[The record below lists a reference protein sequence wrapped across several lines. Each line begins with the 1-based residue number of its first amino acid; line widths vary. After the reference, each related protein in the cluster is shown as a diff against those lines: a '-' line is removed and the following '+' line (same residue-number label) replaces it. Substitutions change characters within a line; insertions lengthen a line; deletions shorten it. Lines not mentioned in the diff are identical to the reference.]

1 MELVSP
7 RRWEANGGR
16 LGVHTCVCARVYAHT
31 GVLPGLCGAGPAQEL
46 VPGPR
51 VASWGM
57 EAGGSWHLANT
68 STHPRPPPCARMQM
82 CPLDFIPIHAGRGS
96 VFRSGWKRCP
106 PSTRPLR
113 LRGYLSQLGPCCS
126 LSGDNSTEFCLGLVT
141 SFLSWNRRPYK
152 PTPASA
158 PGFPGLQKTPTSG
171 SPHFTFPGRQHQDKR
186 WGHAERG
193 RGA

>member
-16 LGVHTCVCARVYAHT
+16 LGVHTCVCARVYAQT
-31 GVLPGLCGAGPAQEL
+31 GVLSGLCGAGPAQEL

-51 VASWGM
+51 VTSGGM

-68 STHPRPPPCARMQM
+68 ATHPRPPVRKDADVSFGLHSHSCR
-82 CPLDFIPIHAGRGS
+82 AGIRFQER
-96 VFRSGWKRCP
+96 VEAVP
-106 PSTRPLR
+106 PSTRPLC

-152 PTPASA
+152 PTPASV
-158 PGFPGLQKTPTSG
+158 PGFPGLQKTLTSG

-186 WGHAERG
+186 WGHVVRG

>member
-1 MELVSP
+1 MGYTPVCAHGCMLTRVCCLGCVVRALLRSWSRGP
-7 RRWEANGGR
+7 GWPQGGWR
-16 LGVHTCVCARVYAHT
+16 LGAV
-31 GVLPGLCGAGPAQEL
+31 GILQ
-46 VPGPR
+46 
-51 VASWGM
+51 
-57 EAGGSWHLANT
+57 
-68 STHPRPPPCARMQM
+68 THPHIYVPPCARMQM

-96 VFRSGWKRCP
+96 VFRSGWTRCP

-152 PTPASA
+152 PTLASV
-158 PGFPGLQKTPTSG
+158 PSFPGLQKTPTSG
-171 SPHFTFPGRQHQDKR
+171 SPHFTFPGRQQDKR

-193 RGA
+193 